1 MYLNMNP
8 KISVIIPVYNVE
20 KFLDRCVQS
29 VINQTLQDIEIILV
43 DDESPDNCPQMCDEY
58 AKQDKRIKVV
68 HKKNGGLGF
77 ARNSG
82 LEVATG
88 EYVTFLDSDDFVELN
103 TYETL
108 YNEARNNQL
117 DICYFQHCRYL
128 NDGTKVYKKNLVT
141 EVEYVETNEEVQRF
155 LLNMVGAHPTERKP
169 RDYSM
174 SVCMGIFKLNIVQN
188 CNIRFVSE
196 RDVASEDLIF
206 HLSLLPHINR
216 IGILPNVFYNYYINP
231 NSITTNYNEQKYL
244 RLIKCLDVVKDFLD
258 KSFEYNIYS
267 GHYYSQILR
276 IYKVILKFESL
287 NENISKTD
295 KKKRIAKICSHSQ
308 LSELYTDK
316 IISKYPLRERLF
328 IFCMKYR
335 ISSFFLITYKCRTK
349 LK

>member
-1 MYLNMNP
+1 MTIAP
-8 KISVIIPVYNVE
+8 KISVVIPVYKVE
-20 KFLDRCVQS
+20 NFLDRCVQS

-43 DDESPDNCPQMCDEY
+43 DDESPDSCPQMCDEY
-58 AKQDKRIKVV
+58 AKQDNRIKVV
-68 HKKNGGLGF
+68 HKKNEGLGF

-82 LEVATG
+82 LDVAKG

-103 TYETL
+103 AYEIL
-108 YNEARNNQL
+108 YNEACTNQL

-128 NDGTKVYKKNLVT
+128 DNGTKIYKKNLVE
-141 EVEYVETNEEVQRF
+141 EVEYIETNNDVQKF

-174 SVCMGIFKLNIVQN
+174 SVCMGIFKLDIIKN

-196 RDVASEDLIF
+196 REIASEDLIF
-206 HLSLLPHINR
+206 HLNLLPRIR
-216 IGILPNVFYNYYINP
+216 KIGILPNVFYNYYINP
-231 NSITTNYNEQKYL
+231 ESITTTYNEQKYL
-244 RLIKCLDVVKDFLD
+244 RLIKCIDVVKEFLD
-258 KSFEYNIYS
+258 RSFEYSTYH

-287 NENISKTD
+287 NENTSKAD
-295 KKKRIAKICSHSQ
+295 KKKRIAEICSHSQ
-308 LSELYTDK
+308 LTELYTDK
-316 IISKYPLRERLF
+316 IVNKYPLRERLF
-328 IFCMKYR
+328 IFCMKHR